1 MIIQGISVSY
11 LLIDVFSLNKE
22 QLQQVGFQ
30 ESRAALHPVQLQP
43 DTESIGISVTPLHT
57 ARTIPVTRLD
67 QIIHRD

>member
-30 ESRAALHPVQLQP
+30 ESRAALHQLQP